1 MILGYLTFIKG
12 KDILPTAIAMIVG
25 SLVIEIIN
33 RIKNDLIL
41 PLARLDYKAIYKRIS
56 ILNLMEYIG
65 LIFNFL
71 MQTFILYLIS
81 N

>member
-33 RIKNDLIL
+33 RIKTDLIL
-41 PLARLDYKAIYKRIS
+41 PLARLDYKALYKRIS